1 MHSEYSF
8 TTNLLHIHYVPRH
21 IGNISKAPGS
31 YGVYIL
37 VEETGIRKANKWTL
51 QIILGVER
59 KIRIS

>member
-21 IGNISKAPGS
+21 IDNICKAPGS

-37 VEETGIRKANKWTL
+37 AGKKGQNQTHKKQTHM
-51 QIILGVER
+51 
-59 KIRIS
+59 

>member
-21 IGNISKAPGS
+21 IDNICKAPGS

-37 VEETGIRKANKWTL
+37 VEETGIRKAHK
-51 QIILGVER
+51 
-59 KIRIS
+59 